1 MRHHQPTEKHLL
13 SVVTL
18 SSRGPQYV
26 KRAIQSIAAQDFK
39 GPKEIIIIGDNPRW
53 RPEILAYL
61 TTKQLTIR
69 CFNIQTDK
77 HFASLPTVKR
87 VSRLRNIALTLV
99 EGDYFCFLD
108 DDNQWEKNHLSTLFT
123 ALQQHGRQ
131 AAHCWRNL
139 LDRKGNP
146 WIATCFPWRCEPDRA
161 KQLFRKFT
169 AAGML
174 STSEPIFRDSA
185 CAVVDGEDVSA
196 VDMGA
201 WLFSGG
207 IIDLVRFETEYSHW
221 EIRNSVTEDD
231 KLLARLK
238 DGGIPIACSKTATLN
253 YYLGGYSNLQTGT
266 PRHNPKKV

>member
-1 MRHHQPTEKHLL
+1 MRHKLPTINNLL

-18 SSRGPQYV
+18 SSRGPGYI
-26 KRAIQSIAAQDFK
+26 KRAIQSVSIQDHK

-53 RPEILAYL
+53 HPKLLASL
-61 TTKQLTIR
+61 STKRLAIR
-69 CFNIQTDK
+69 CFNIQTDQ

-87 VSRLRNIALTLV
+87 VSRLRNIALTLI

-108 DDNQWEKNHLSTLFT
+108 DDNQWEKNHIRTLLT
-123 ALQQHGRQ
+123 TLQQHGGQ
-131 AAHCWRNL
+131 AAHSWRYL
-139 LDRKGNP
+139 RDGKGNA
-146 WIATCFPWRCEPDRA
+146 WIANRFPWRCEPARA

-185 CAVVDGEDVSA
+185 IAVVDGEDVGA

-201 WLFSGG
+201 WLFSRAL
-207 IIDLVRFETEYSHW
+207 IDLVRFETEYSPW

-231 KLLARLK
+231 KLLTRLK
-238 DGGIPIACSKTATLN
+238 KRNVPIACSKTATLN
-253 YYLGGYSNLQTGT
+253 YCLGGYSNLQPGT
-266 PRHNPKKV
+266 SRHNAKKV